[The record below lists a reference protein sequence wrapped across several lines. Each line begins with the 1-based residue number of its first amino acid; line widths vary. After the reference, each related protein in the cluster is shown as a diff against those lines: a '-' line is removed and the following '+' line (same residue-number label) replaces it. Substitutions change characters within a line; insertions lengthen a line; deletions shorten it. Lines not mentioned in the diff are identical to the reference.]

1 MAMHRPATPGSEK
14 VSGAVD
20 HHNYGPMQRKRDC
33 VREVDM
39 E

>member
-14 VSGAVD
+14 VSGAED
-20 HHNYGPMQRKRDC
+20 GYDRQIQRKRDGL
-33 VREVDM
+33 REVDM

>member
-1 MAMHRPATPGSEK
+1 MAMHRPATPGREK
-14 VSGAVD
+14 VSGAED
-20 HHNYGPMQRKRDC
+20 GYDGQISRKRDG

>member
-1 MAMHRPATPGSEK
+1 MHRPATPGSEK
-14 VSGAVD
+14 VSGAED
-20 HHNYGPMQRKRDC
+20 GYDGQIWSKRDC